1 MSDAALYSLMADPD
15 YEAFCQAKLADPYDL
30 LDRLRAIAPVHW
42 SPLLDAW
49 VVTGYDDVTTAL
61 RDQRLCSDR
70 AGINERGIPDELRLG
85 YQSLINHISNWLGFT
100 DPPKHSRL
108 RELSRSMLNP
118 TLARAFRPWITSFV
132 RQTASEI
139 EDEEHVDLL
148 ERLALRLPLA
158 LIGEAL
164 GMPSSSMDRFHSLT
178 CDVGPFAGRMNPSWD
193 PEEQQ
198 AVDRANESWF
208 ALEDMFRQIIKEKQK
223 APADDLLTR
232 LVNSSEEGVI
242 SDDELIGLSVFFLA
256 AGHGTARD
264 LLASGLFLLLT
275 HPDEAAKLSGSPH
288 VVASAVEEV
297 LRYESPIPAMSRL
310 AADDLTLR
318 GMKIHKGETVLLH
331 LAAANRDPAKFERAG
346 TFDVTRTP
354 NRHIA
359 FGWGAHFCLGA
370 PLAREQAAVVFGEM
384 APILPR
390 LALDSPE
397 PKWRPGD
404 LSDRNLIELS
414 ATWR

>member
-1 MSDAALYSLMADPD
+1 MSDGALQSLMDEPD
-15 YEAFCQAKLADPYDL
+15 YEAFCQAELADPYDL
-30 LDRLRAIAPVHW
+30 LDRLRSVAPVHW

-49 VVTGYDDVTTAL
+49 VVTSYDDVTTAL
-61 RDQRLCSDR
+61 RDERLRSDR
-70 AGINERGIPDELRLG
+70 AGINERGIPDDLRPG

-108 RELSRSMLNP
+108 RELSRAMLNP

-132 RQTASEI
+132 HETISEI
-139 EDEEHVDLL
+139 EREEHVDLL
-148 ERLALRLPLA
+148 DRLALRLPLA

-164 GMPSSSMDRFHSLT
+164 GMPETSMDRFHTLT

-193 PEEQQ
+193 LEAQQ
-198 AVDRANESWF
+198 SVDRANESWF
-208 ALEDMFRQIIKEKQK
+208 ALEDMFRQLIREKQR

-232 LVNSSEEGVI
+232 LVSSSQDGVI

-264 LLASGLFLLLT
+264 LLASGLYLLMT
-275 HPDEAAKLSGSPH
+275 HPDQAAKVATSPAL
-288 VVASAVEEV
+288 VASAVEEV
-297 LRYESPIPAMSRL
+297 LRYESPIPTMSRL

-318 GMKIHKGETVLLH
+318 EMKIRSGETVLLH

-346 TFDVTRTP
+346 TFDVTRSP
-354 NRHIA
+354 NRHLA

-370 PLAREQAAVVFGEM
+370 PLAREQASVVIAEM
-384 APILPR
+384 AR
-390 LALDSPE
+390 
-397 PKWRPGD
+397 
-404 LSDRNLIELS
+404 
-414 ATWR
+414 